1 MRAHWLP
8 LVLDPNRTYGRTAL
22 FDYLVGA
29 LLEDLFRLDVG
40 RPDLA
45 PFFCFFG
52 NELAQVGR

>member
-1 MRAHWLP
+1 
-8 LVLDPNRTYGRTAL
+8 LDPNRTYGRTAL